1 MEDSWNANLST
12 FERIRDLDDE
22 EANVFMHACVTPA
35 QGLETL
41 LRSKKRQSEAW
52 KLFRKIMSLQWQAM
66 RVLQEV

>member
-1 MEDSWNANLST
+1 MTSVTLHNS
-12 FERIRDLDDE
+12 
-22 EANVFMHACVTPA
+22 VTPA

-41 LRSKKRQSEAW
+41 MRSKKRQSEAW